1 MGQDNFWQDN
11 FIRNPN
17 VAFKNAIARGLI
29 NPEQWMYMYSSSK
42 KGIDFFKHHITR
54 EYITFTY

>member
-1 MGQDNFWQDN
+1 MGQDN